1 MGSFKVK
8 MYLGFLSVLIFGVCG
23 IYLIYQYL
31 SLADSST
38 QAKTMFKDELLLSLV
53 AGILALILS
62 LPALLNFVI
71 LQKFD
76 SQFNFPNGPLY
87 TELLDILSDPGLVKE
102 DSSYEGNFDE
112 DPPKVPKSLIP
123 PQQGL
128 VRLELKQ
135 NNEIIIKEM
144 PSETFANVIYALQE
158 EDKEKAIEILSNLG
172 DKPYKEK
179 YETSNISIKQFKKDE
194 EQDEEKDV
202 GDVQEKQKLT
212 ETFVVPIPNDF
223 KITDLVNLTPSE
235 LVNALKID
243 QLGDLPIKS
252 EPNM

>member
-1 MGSFKVK
+1 MRSFKVK

-23 IYLIYQYL
+23 IYLIYQNL
-31 SLADSST
+31 SLEDSST
-38 QAKTMFKDELLLSLV
+38 QANTIFKDELLLSLV

-62 LPALLNFVI
+62 FPALLNFVI

-76 SQFNFPNGPLY
+76 SQYNFPNGPLY

-128 VRLELKQ
+128 VRVELKQ
-135 NNEIIIKEM
+135 NNQIIIKEM
-144 PSETFANVIYALQE
+144 PSEIFANVIHALQE
-158 EDKEKAIEILSNLG
+158 KDKEKAIKILSNLD

-179 YETSNISIKQFKKDE
+179 CETSNISIKQIKKDE
-194 EQDEEKDV
+194 EQDKEKDV
-202 GDVQEKQKLT
+202 EDVQEKQKLT
-212 ETFVVPIPNDF
+212 ENFVVQIPIDF

>member
-1 MGSFKVK
+1 MGSEKWNTDGG
-8 MYLGFLSVLIFGVCG
+8 LLSVAKPTGLPNDNIK
-23 IYLIYQYL
+23 
-31 SLADSST
+31 LAW
-38 QAKTMFKDELLLSLV
+38 
-53 AGILALILS
+53 
-62 LPALLNFVI
+62 
-71 LQKFD
+71 
-76 SQFNFPNGPLY
+76 QFLEYPNGPLY

-212 ETFVVPIPNDF
+212 ENFVVPIPNDF

-252 EPNM
+252 EPNMWSELTLSLMANAKPM